1 MKALRRARRL
11 RDTDGDGVK
20 VIPIIACDSVPPR
33 LAEVALCDER
43 REAWDVIRKPYKNP
57 IRRRTG
63 LSRFQGITYGLR
75 AKGCYTDTQRGPASY
90 TETIYTLL

>member
-20 VIPIIACDSVPPR
+20 EIPIIARDSVPPGWQR
-33 LAEVALCDER
+33 WHCAMNDER
-43 REAWDVIRKPYKNP
+43 LGMLYGNHIRSL
-57 IRRRTG
+57 IRRGTG